1 MHTHRG
7 GDEILR
13 GGSHGTVNEEKKNGI
28 KLSDKNEAE
37 DWLRHIYK
45 TFVLAFFIG
54 ISCDRASPTKCLCFS
69 W

>member
-37 DWLRHIYK
+37 D
-45 TFVLAFFIG
+45 
-54 ISCDRASPTKCLCFS
+54 
-69 W
+69 